1 MSRLVLLAVPSI
13 LAQAL
18 TLLSQNSNL
27 AYQVPS
33 HGSTKMLAS
42 TALVEGKIIQLCIDL
57 FRLYTYIDLC
67 RHLPTGHLYAS
78 ADDCQAVTV

>member
-42 TALVEGKIIQLCIDL
+42 TALVDGKIIQLCIDL
-57 FRLYTYIDLC
+57 FRLYTYIDCVDIYQLDTC
-67 RHLPTGHLYAS
+67 TLALMTAKL
-78 ADDCQAVTV
+78 